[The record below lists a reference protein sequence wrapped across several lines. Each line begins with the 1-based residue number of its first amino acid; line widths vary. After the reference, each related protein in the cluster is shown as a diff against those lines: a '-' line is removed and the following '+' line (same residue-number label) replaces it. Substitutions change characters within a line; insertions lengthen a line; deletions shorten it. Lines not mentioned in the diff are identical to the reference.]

1 MSVNTHSLN
10 PDVAVQSRSG
20 VWTNLSDDTLG
31 TFPDRMGVEGA
42 ESLVCLELSVFR

>member
-1 MSVNTHSLN
+1 MSRFKVG
-10 PDVAVQSRSG
+10 AQESG